1 LSRAIPVAF
10 AAVAVAAL
18 LSAATGTPE
27 IYRNEEFGIT
37 LSVSKE
43 LLLCPT
49 PNDEHDHGPVL
60 LLGTSEVKGC
70 SDLQLSR
77 YVDVFASF
85 NKIEDTKTLAKFLKS
100 QCTGA
105 FKGKCLPAPPRLGID
120 GMRSAAARVNHSDGW
135 IDILVVTQAGKPDP
149 LFDASIP
156 SINYD
161 LHLHTR
167 PEHLEKDLH
176 VFRSVL
182 ETIRLSPVP

>member
-1 LSRAIPVAF
+1 MIRAELVAS
-10 AAVAVAAL
+10 AAVVVAAL
-18 LSAATGTPE
+18 VSAATDKPQV
-27 IYRNEEFGIT
+27 YRNEEFGIT

-60 LLGTSEVKGC
+60 LLGTTKTNDC
-70 SDLQLSR
+70 SDIASHR
-77 YVDVFASF
+77 SIDVFASF
-85 NKIEDTKTLAKFLKS
+85 NEIEDTKTLPKFLKS
-100 QCTGA
+100 ECTGA
-105 FKGKCLPAPPRLGID
+105 FKGKCLPAPPHLDID

-149 LFDASIP
+149 LFDASVP

-167 PEHLEKDLH
+167 PEHLEKDLR

-182 ETIRLSPVP
+182 ETIRLSPAP